1 MKRTVVI
8 LPQLHC
14 SGCGFALRD
23 EDGYRH
29 GDTEYVVECYTESCP
44 QFGERLAFPLQFVEC
59 EVKQQTGGGC

>member
-1 MKRTVVI
+1 MKRTVVT

-44 QFGERLAFPLQFVEC
+44 QFGERLAFLLQFVEC